1 MKNGGCNLKKK
12 KKKKKVYLDKF
23 ELNIRKSHPRT

>member
-12 KKKKKVYLDKF
+12 IKKKVYLDKF